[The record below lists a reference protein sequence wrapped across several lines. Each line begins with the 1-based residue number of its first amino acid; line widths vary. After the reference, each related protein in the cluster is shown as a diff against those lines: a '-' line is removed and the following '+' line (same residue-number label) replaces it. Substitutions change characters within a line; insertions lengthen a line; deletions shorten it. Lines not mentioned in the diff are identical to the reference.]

1 MNTVTNLKSWTIS
14 LGCSALLALGLL
26 VATLPAA
33 HAQDNAV
40 SKQAITLVVPFPP
53 GAGADATARIVSEK
67 LATELGQRVLVD
79 NKPGADGNIAI
90 QHVAQAKPDGLT
102 LLLVNPTVVYNH
114 LITPLD
120 FDALTALDPLAKVT
134 EYSLVLLMSGSRSP
148 ANLPEFMAWAKSKP
162 GGINCGG
169 GGGAPTIA
177 CQMLKNYGDLPVT
190 FVPYKGN
197 APALRDLMGGHLD
210 VMFDMSN
217 SAAAQVGNSKVV
229 PLATTAE
236 GRAEAPFTQLPVM
249 RRSMPAFK
257 LNSWLGMFAPA
268 GVPAEA
274 MKRLDQAMAKVLSDA
289 DLVSR
294 FAEGGLTVKYENPQ
308 QFRRSLQTDRKHY
321 EQVFRDLKMGK

>member
-1 MNTVTNLKSWTIS
+1 MKSPLTFFRH
-14 LGCSALLALGLL
+14 LVRLCMAALFLAAPSWAL
-26 VATLPAA
+26 
-33 HAQDNAV
+33 AQDDF
-40 SKQAITLVVPFPP
+40 KKLPITLVVPFPA
-53 GAGADATARIVSEK
+53 GAGADSTARIVGEK
-67 LATELGQRVLVD
+67 LSAELGQRVLVD

-102 LLLVNPTVVYNH
+102 LLLANPIVVYNH
-114 LITPLD
+114 MITSLE
-120 FDALTALDPLAKVT
+120 FDALSALDPLAKVT
-134 EYSLVLLMSGSRSP
+134 EYSLVLLMSGNRPP
-148 ANLPEFMAWAKSKP
+148 ANFSEFMAWAKTKP
-162 GGINCGG
+162 GGLNCGG

-210 VMFDMSN
+210 IMFDMSN

-249 RRSMPAFK
+249 RRTMPSFK
-257 LNSWLGMFAPA
+257 LNSWLGMFVPA

-274 MKRLDQAMAKVLSDA
+274 MKRLDQALAKVLTDA

-294 FAEGGLTVKYENPQ
+294 FAEGGLTVKHENPQ
-308 QFRRSLQTDRKHY
+308 QFRRSLQADRKHY